1 MHSLPCALTI
11 AGSDS
16 GGAAGIQ
23 ADLKTFA
30 AFRVY
35 GTSAIT
41 AVTVQNTT
49 GVYDVHVL
57 PAGQV
62 GAQIDVVLEDID
74 VKAIKTGML
83 ANEEIAETVAYKMCA
98 YRVENLVVDPVM
110 VSSSGHALLSP
121 QAIAVYKEKLLPLAL
136 LVTPNLPEA
145 EVLSGIKIIDEQ
157 SLMQAAQAILALGP
171 RWVLLKGGH
180 RYFAGEEKLMIDM
193 LISRQEVYRVEN
205 PRWETNNT
213 HGTGCTLSAA
223 ITAGLA
229 RGWDIIRAVQN
240 ACQYVNAAIAAA
252 PAIGRGHG
260 PLNHYVSGPWL

>member
-1 MHSLPCALTI
+1 MRTLPCAMTV

-30 AFRVY
+30 SFRVY
-35 GTSAIT
+35 GTSAVT

-57 PAGQV
+57 PASQV
-62 GAQIDVVLEDID
+62 GAQIDAVMEDIP
-74 VKAIKTGML
+74 VQAIKTGML
-83 ANEEIAETVAYKMCA
+83 ANEDIVEIVAHKMQA

-110 VSSSGHALLSP
+110 VSSSGHTLLSP
-121 QAIAVYKEKLLPLAL
+121 QAVAVYKEKLIPLAL

-145 EVLSGIKIIDEQ
+145 GVLTGVKIEDEQ
-157 SLMQAAQAILALGP
+157 SLLQAARDILNLGA

-180 RYFAGEEKLMIDM
+180 RCFAGEENVMIDL
-193 LISRQEVYRVEN
+193 LIGHEHIYRIEN
-205 PRWETNNT
+205 PRWQTSNT

-223 ITAGLA
+223 VAAGLA
-229 RGWDIIRAVQN
+229 RGWDLLRSVQV
-240 ACQYVNAAIAAA
+240 ACQYVNRAIAEA

-260 PLNHYVSGPWL
+260 PLNHFVCGPWS